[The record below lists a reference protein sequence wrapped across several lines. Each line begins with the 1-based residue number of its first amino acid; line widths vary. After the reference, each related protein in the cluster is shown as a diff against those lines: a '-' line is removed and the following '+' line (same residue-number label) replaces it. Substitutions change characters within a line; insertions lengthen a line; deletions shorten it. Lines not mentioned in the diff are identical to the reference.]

1 MCNETPKQKDMNYD
15 LEKIVSETIIVVN
28 HQNRPLGFAVL
39 WQISGYFDISSCCR
53 LCRVSTLD
61 SQGN

>member
-1 MCNETPKQKDMNYD
+1 MCNETPKQKDMNSD
-15 LEKIVSETIIVVN
+15 LAKIVSETVIVVN
-28 HQNRPLGFAVL
+28 HQNRPLGFAVF
-39 WQISGYFDISSCCR
+39 WQISGYFDISGCYR

>member
-1 MCNETPKQKDMNYD
+1 MCNEMPKQKDMNSD
-15 LEKIVSETIIVVN
+15 LAKIVSETVIVVN
-28 HQNRPLGFAVL
+28 HQNRPLGFAVF
-39 WQISGYFDISSCCR
+39 WKISGYFDISGCYH